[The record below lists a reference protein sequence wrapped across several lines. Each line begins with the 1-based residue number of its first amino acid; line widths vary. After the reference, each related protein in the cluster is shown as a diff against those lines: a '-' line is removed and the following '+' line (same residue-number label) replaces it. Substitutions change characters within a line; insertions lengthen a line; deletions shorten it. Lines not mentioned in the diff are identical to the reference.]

1 MDRPEDGGAASGGEH
16 LSDEE
21 AVLTALGE
29 PAPARVADHLAAC
42 AACRD
47 EVDRYARTAT
57 AARSTERVAPVP
69 VPAGTWE
76 AVARETGVRSH
87 PQRPVP
93 APVPDAVLPPQ
104 PRPLPAARPAR
115 WLALAAALLVGAG
128 AGALGVRAWD
138 RGAVDPVAVPPPAP
152 LVASAVL
159 DPLDSDGTGIADVHE
174 VDGHHQ
180 LVVRVSGVAPAAD
193 GVLEAW
199 LLDAD
204 GGLIALGPLVGEE
217 FTAVLPA
224 DVDLERFSTVDV
236 SREPLDGDPGH
247 SSDSVLR
254 GQLSPRAE
262 SA

>member
-1 MDRPEDGGAASGGEH
+1 MPGPEDGGAASSGEH

-29 PAPARVADHLAAC
+29 PAPPRVAEHLAAC
-42 AACRD
+42 AACRE
-47 EVDRYARTAT
+47 EVDRFARTAA
-57 AARSTERVAPVP
+57 AARNTEQVAPVP

-76 AVARETGVRSH
+76 AVAREAGVRSH

-93 APVPDAVLPPQ
+93 VPVPDAVLPPQ
-104 PRPLPAARPAR
+104 PRPLPVSRPAR
-115 WLALAAALLVGAG
+115 WLPVAAALLVGVT
-128 AGALGVRAWD
+128 AGALGARAWD
-138 RGAVDPVAVPPPAP
+138 RGAEPVAAPPSAP

-224 DVDLERFSTVDV
+224 DVDLDRFSTVDV